1 MKSDNNL
8 LTATERIR
16 LMFFREFGPEL
27 AQDAMDFVANRKGAF
42 ASLKRNDTITIVP
55 EDAEEGV
62 YFCLKDGTAVKY
74 DGQESMENVSH
85 IGIIY
90 GSMKFGVQL
99 EDKGSYKLYSN
110 YERCPENADYY
121 TENGKSCHEEYDFI
135 EATKR
140 LKRIGTDIP
149 LADNEYMP
157 LVRQWDIMGMFKSQ
171 LQKAILAAGGEPIRR
186 NCWYWSISEYSRY
199 GAWGVSFSDGG
210 TTYGSLKS
218 NSYRVRAVV
227 AF

>member
-8 LTATERIR
+8 LTANERIR

-42 ASLKRNDTITIVP
+42 ASLKPKDTITIVP
-55 EDAEEGV
+55 EGAEDGI
-62 YFCLKDGTAVKY
+62 YFCLNDGTAVKY
-74 DGQESMENVSH
+74 DGQEHMENVSH

-99 EDKGSYKLYSN
+99 QDKGRYSLYTN
-110 YERCPENADYY
+110 WERCPEHANYY

-140 LKRIGTDIP
+140 LKRIGTNIP
-149 LADNEYMP
+149 LADDEYMP
-157 LVRQWDIMGMFKSQ
+157 LIRQWDIMGMFKTN
-171 LQKAILAAGGEPIRR
+171 LQKALCAAGGDAIEPD
-186 NCWYWSISEYSRY
+186 CWYWSISEGSRY
-199 GAWGVSFSDGG
+199 NAWSVIFSDGH
-210 TTYGSLKS
+210 TYNYNKY